1 MPDKSIQS
9 EPITSRIPVLTF
21 LQEHNLEHIIKPLR
35 KLNGTISGGFALR
48 EFLDKDWE
56 GDIDIWIPLQIPR
69 SYCSGKC
76 PCYTFEMHNMDLYFR
91 KELDVKEVPCF
102 CGKHNDS
109 FNLRKTKTS
118 NLAKQMHYETNRVVE
133 LFSEVFKDLQPLR
146 CNKYDFAKSFRLIAE
161 TVVPSKT
168 FVNGLTVQ
176 IFVYPTKL
184 VELGF
189 HEDIILPK
197 TLGIYD
203 IFDYSACAIS
213 WHPDH
218 NFSISDARAIS
229 DATNYVI
236 YINDKSETRPERAE
250 DRREKY
256 MDRGFTIL
264 NKK

>member
-1 MPDKSIQS
+1 MTQAIK
-9 EPITSRIPVLTF
+9 SRIQVLTF
-21 LQEHNLEHIIKPLR
+21 LREHNLRHIIRPLR

-56 GDIDIWIPLQIPR
+56 GDIDIWIPLQTPQP
-69 SYCSGKC
+69 YCSGKC
-76 PCYTFEMHNMDLYFR
+76 PCYTFKMDNMDLFF
-91 KELDVKEVPCF
+91 KGELGVKEVPCF
-102 CGKHNDS
+102 CGKHEDS

-118 NLAKQMHYETNRVVE
+118 NLANQARYETNRVVE
-133 LFSEVFKDLQPLR
+133 LFSEVFKHLQPLR
-146 CNKYDFAKSFRLIAE
+146 YNKYDFAKWFRLIAE
-161 TVVPSKT
+161 TTVPSKT
-168 FVNGLTVQ
+168 FANGLTVQ
-176 IFVYPTKL
+176 IFVYPTNL

-218 NFSISDARAIS
+218 KFSISDTRAIR
-229 DATNYVI
+229 DATNYI
-236 YINDKSETRPERAE
+236 IHINNKSETRPERAE

-256 MDRGFTIL
+256 TNRGFTII
-264 NKK
+264 